1 MHAAAEAIAEAL
13 LAEGLPLRW
22 RHTQGVARRAES
34 LAPLLADDAETL
46 VQAAFLHDVGYA
58 PSIAETE
65 FHPLDGARY
74 LAGRGDV
81 EQRVVLLVA
90 HHSFA
95 RVEAGLRGLA
105 LALDVEFPQLDES
118 LLTDALV
125 FCDMTTTPDGRV
137 TTSEQRV
144 GEILGR
150 YGEASVVGRFIRSV
164 APSIHEVVARIGAR
178 AADIGI
184 EV

>member
-1 MHAAAEAIAEAL
+1 MARLL
-13 LAEGLPLRW
+13 LAENLPLRW
-22 RHTQGVARRAES
+22 QHTEGVARRAMS
-34 LAPLLADDAETL
+34 LSRLVVDAADVL

-58 PSIAETE
+58 PAIAETG

-74 LAGRGDV
+74 LASRGDV
-81 EQRVVLLVA
+81 DRRVVLLVA

-105 LALDVEFPQLDES
+105 LALDKEFPQLDEP

-178 AADIGI
+178 AIGIGI